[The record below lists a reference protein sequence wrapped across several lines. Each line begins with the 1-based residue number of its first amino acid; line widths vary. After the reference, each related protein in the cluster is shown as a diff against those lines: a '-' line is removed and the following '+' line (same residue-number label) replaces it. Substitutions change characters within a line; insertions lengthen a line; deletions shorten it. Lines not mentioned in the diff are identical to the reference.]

1 MLLGSLFAVVMLRPL
16 VAILNMLFGVLGSI
30 AYLFSAI
37 VTTGIVVVGSSSIN
51 SMGTT
56 FGLSTK
62 QGQSFLAMM
71 WVGAILAFAASLYWG
86 LVWFVE
92 FRKTS
97 FKRRRRTPEEMGS
110 WKGIFREVKGDVQLR
125 QKSKDPQ

>member
-1 MLLGSLFAVVMLRPL
+1 
-16 VAILNMLFGVLGSI
+16 
-30 AYLFSAI
+30 
-37 VTTGIVVVGSSSIN
+37 VVVSSSSIN
-51 SMGTT
+51 GMGSTL
-56 FGLSTK
+56 GLSTK

-97 FKRRRRTPEEMGS
+97 FKRRHRTPEETGN
-110 WKGIFREVKGDVQLR
+110 WKGIFSEVKGDVQLR
-125 QKSKDPQ
+125 QKSKESQ